1 MFYIRTK
8 EKPDCDMLFIK
19 IHTKVCVLKIETL
32 NPISHGR
39 EAQQPVKK
47 FFWVFLLEHAI
58 TEVNI

>member
-1 MFYIRTK
+1 
-8 EKPDCDMLFIK
+8 MLFIK
-19 IHTKVCVLKIETL
+19 IHTKVRVLKIETL